1 MCNRLMTTERC
12 VCSRR
17 FGGARVLNTQGLD
30 ELIASIARRGPLDG
44 EDRAAIRSLRYTRR
58 TVQPQSYIVREGETG
73 LRACSYIM
81 SGLAFRQKLTASG
94 RRQIV
99 SIRIP
104 GDFLDLQHLFLEM
117 ADHNI
122 QALTALDV
130 IDLNRKDLQALVMS
144 RPAVGR
150 ALWLDTLIEASI
162 FREWV
167 LNVGRRDGRGRIA
180 HLLCEFAVRMQDAGV
195 AQTEG
200 YYLPITQEQLG
211 DAVGI
216 TSVHVNRMIKQLV
229 TEGIIAFDRRN
240 IKILDWDGLRGAGD
254 FSSLYLH
261 LDRPDAVA

>member
-1 MCNRLMTTERC
+1 MRVLPP
-12 VCSRR
+12 
-17 FGGARVLNTQGLD
+17 FGGARVLHDQSLHD
-30 ELIASIARRGPLDG
+30 LVASIARRGPLDAD
-44 EDRAAIRSLRYTRR
+44 DRAAIRTLRYTRR
-58 TVQPQSYIVREGETG
+58 IVQPQSYIVREGDTG
-73 LRACSYIM
+73 LRACSFIV

-104 GDFLDLQHLFLEM
+104 GDFLDLQHLFLAM
-117 ADHNI
+117 ADHNV
-122 QALTALDV
+122 QALTVLDL
-130 IDLNRKDLQALVMS
+130 IDLNRNDLQALVLN
-144 RPAVGR
+144 RPAIAR

-195 AQTEG
+195 DQTKG

-229 TEGIIAFDRRN
+229 TEGLIAFDRRN

-261 LDRPDAVA
+261 LDRSERV